1 MADVREVA
9 KQFVDAFNAH
19 DEGRIRELNCENT
32 VFEGP
37 GDVELQGRDP
47 ATAYAM
53 AWLNAFPDARI
64 KVNNELIDG
73 DWITQEFT
81 FTGTHED
88 TLSSPNG
95 DIPATHKKLTGRGVQ
110 VLRVEGETIAD
121 TRLYFDQIQVMTQL
135 GLMPEPATP

>member
-19 DEGRIRELNCENT
+19 DEGRIRELNSENT

-121 TRLYFDQIQVMTQL
+121 TRLYFDQVQVRTQL